1 MKKRSRRTTTGMKPG
16 RATTRD
22 KRETDRE
29 RRRNRERERN
39 QGTYDSIEKGHI
51 CRAALCRALHSSASS
66 DLFDATSNPS
76 RGESER
82 NSEVGRERKRSA
94 RQRDPKRRKKREK
107 ETRFSSPSGSCRS
120 YIVIS
125 SYLPA
130 DKSVRFLST
139 RHPLKFTRELTLVL
153 KKENTYRRYIGHIR
167 LYPPREYVK

>member
-1 MKKRSRRTTTGMKPG
+1 MTTGMKPG

-22 KRETDRE
+22 KRERETDRE
-29 RRRNRERERN
+29 RRRNREKERN

-94 RQRDPKRRKKREK
+94 RQRDPKRRKKGERE
-107 ETRFSSPSGSCRS
+107 RRDSVPLRARAG
-120 YIVIS
+120 VIS
-125 SYLPA
+125 SYRPTCRPINPSDSFQRGTHLNL
-130 DKSVRFLST
+130 RG
-139 RHPLKFTRELTLVL
+139 
-153 KKENTYRRYIGHIR
+153 N
-167 LYPPREYVK
+167 